1 MGLTLLH
8 AFPRARKYERKCA
21 IIFMSE
27 LRVVLLEVLS
37 SVFTFSHFLVFC
49 SSCKIKTG
57 LKKKNTN
64 KEKPRNVT
72 MFEELVCKCS
82 TRRNAC
88 DYELFFFG
96 IKIFSFLYCRFPYV
110 CSFVVLKL
118 QLQLYTNII
127 IF

>member
-49 SSCKIKTG
+49 SSCKNKNWVEKKRIQ
-57 LKKKNTN
+57 LKKNH
-64 KEKPRNVT
+64 E
-72 MFEELVCKCS
+72 M
-82 TRRNAC
+82 
-88 DYELFFFG
+88 
-96 IKIFSFLYCRFPYV
+96 
-110 CSFVVLKL
+110 
-118 QLQLYTNII
+118 
-127 IF
+127 